1 VDSLSSTQATT
12 MSSKKIITYTGL
24 LNETY
29 YRSKDIDSKEV
40 LQLLKQA
47 EAIPPRLLPL
57 KGHLFVVD
65 YIQRR
70 HVGLSGQTK
79 SMVGYDPREVMDN
92 GIEFVIDLF
101 QKDDFKIYNESIFS
115 QIAEVLKTTP
125 HDQHAEYVFSF
136 NYRVKKADG
145 KWAQLF
151 QEGCYVT
158 DPKTHLP
165 IYSIGTAMDVTPIKK
180 DSSIVLSIDKKT
192 NQNGM
197 CLFTNIHTGYYYPE
211 PEQSRLSRRE
221 REILG
226 RLADGLSSKQ
236 IADKLFLSESTV
248 VNHRK
253 NILRK
258 TNTRNVAEL
267 IRFAFNKGII

>member
-1 VDSLSSTQATT
+1 

-29 YRSKDIDSKEV
+29 YRSKDIDDKEV

-47 EAIPPRLLPL
+47 EAIPPKLLPL
-57 KGHLFVVD
+57 KGHLYVVD
-65 YIQRR
+65 YAQRR

-115 QIAEVLKTTP
+115 HIAEFLKTTP
-125 HDQHAEYVFSF
+125 HDQHAAYVFSF
-136 NYRVKKADG
+136 NYRVKKPDG
-145 KWAQLF
+145 KLVQLF
-151 QEGCYVT
+151 QEGCYIT
-158 DPKTHLP
+158 DPKTNLP
-165 IYSIGTAMDVTPIKK
+165 LYSIGMAMDVTPIKK
-180 DSSIVLSIDKKT
+180 DSSIVLSIDKKII
-192 NQNGM
+192 QNGSVQ
-197 CLFTNIHTGYYYPE
+197 FTNVHTDYYYPDPDE
-211 PEQSRLSRRE
+211 SRLSRRE

-226 RLADGLSSKQ
+226 RLADGLSSKE
-236 IADKLFLSESTV
+236 IAARFHLSESTI

-253 NILRK
+253 NMLKK
-258 TNTRNVAEL
+258 TNTKNVADL
-267 IRFAFNKGII
+267 IRYAFSKGII